1 MAPRVYPFG
10 HRFLPSERLSGPLRG
25 IYGGVLMQ
33 LLGTCW
39 LCLRTAQVNE
49 DSLCEDCARFE
60 EQWDKEFGE

>member
-1 MAPRVYPFG
+1 
-10 HRFLPSERLSGPLRG
+10 
-25 IYGGVLMQ
+25 MQ